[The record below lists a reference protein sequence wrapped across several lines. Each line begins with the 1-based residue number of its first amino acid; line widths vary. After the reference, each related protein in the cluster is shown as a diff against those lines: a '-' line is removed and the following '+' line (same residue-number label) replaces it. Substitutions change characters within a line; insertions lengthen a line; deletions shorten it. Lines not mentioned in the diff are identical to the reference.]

1 MHNKYRN
8 NFINSTLN
16 DLDNDVHVDSDRLNK
31 AIFYCQDGERIIQ
44 AEIARLVKK
53 IRKDQAAENKALDAK
68 LAAQPG
74 EEVAVE
80 ATA

>member
-1 MHNKYRN
+1 MQNKYRN
-8 NFINSTLN
+8 NYINSTLN

-53 IRKDQAAENKALDAK
+53 LKKEQAAENKALDAK
-68 LAAQPG
+68 LAERTE

-80 ATA
+80 VTA